1 MAAESKVLRSP
12 VVQDDRV
19 HCCLYFI
26 NPTGHGLKPLD
37 AVVMQKLHNK
47 VNLIPVIGKADLL
60 TSIEL
65 AAFKSRIKEEIES
78 NGIQLYTFPNS
89 IDPDESASETS
100 QVLPFAVSCSRTANG
115 ASEKIRQYPWGTI
128 KVADPHQSDFILL
141 RNLLIGTHTLDM
153 VNVTHDTHYE
163 HFRNE
168 TLSAVASPR
177 IGVATQ
183 GIASP
188 MAQFESQ
195 KQRFEQATAQKED
208 DMSASFRTLVR
219 EQEQQMK
226 DMESQLLAQH
236 DTLEQKLK
244 TKQRDLERKRKEF
257 QLEKEAYIA
266 ARTKKTG
273 SKGSLFK

>member
-1 MAAESKVLRSP
+1 MAVGESGVGKSTFLNALFESGIFSSTGASALHDSGGGGSTDTTTTTVQRSTVELIENGVTLDLTVVDTPGFAAAVNNQDCWTAITDDIDKAFEGYMAAESKVLRSP

-100 QVLPFAVSCSRTANG
+100 Q
-115 ASEKIRQYPWGTI
+115 
-128 KVADPHQSDFILL
+128 
-141 RNLLIGTHTLDM
+141 
-153 VNVTHDTHYE
+153 
-163 HFRNE
+163 
-168 TLSAVASPR
+168 
-177 IGVATQ
+177 
-183 GIASP
+183 
-188 MAQFESQ
+188 
-195 KQRFEQATAQKED
+195 QRFEQATAQKED